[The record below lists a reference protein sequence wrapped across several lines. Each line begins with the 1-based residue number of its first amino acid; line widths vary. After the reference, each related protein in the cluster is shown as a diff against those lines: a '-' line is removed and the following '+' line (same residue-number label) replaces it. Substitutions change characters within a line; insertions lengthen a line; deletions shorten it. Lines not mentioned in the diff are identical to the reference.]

1 MFGGPFLLYDN
12 VSHIIPLKQP
22 FYLVVIYYGFMLID
36 GFTGT
41 LKYSIDSKKTYDISG
56 VATRNYLGLTTKD
69 FSVNGVFNFSDQERR
84 GAGFDIAG

>member
-22 FYLVVIYYGFMLID
+22 FYLVTIICGFMLID

-41 LKYSIDSKKTYDISG
+41 LKYSIDQKKTYTISG
-56 VATRNYLGLTTKD
+56 VATTNYLGLTTKD
-69 FSVNGVFNFSDQERR
+69 FLINGSLNFSDSERR
-84 GAGFDIAG
+84 GAGFDING